1 MRMIG
6 CVPVPDLKNRNQEV
20 LAKIAARLKFDDF
33 FVGSVFRKVTYPIGH
48 RRFAKNPNPTKK
60 ARIWARRNFASPS
73 KGRSFIVSAKA
84 LPPAHT
90 HQAIEYLLV

>member
-1 MRMIG
+1 M
-6 CVPVPDLKNRNQEV
+6 PVPDLKNRNQEV

-60 ARIWARRNFASPS
+60 ARILFEWSFAIPS
-73 KGRSFIVSAKA
+73 LTFAF
-84 LPPAHT
+84 L
-90 HQAIEYLLV
+90 